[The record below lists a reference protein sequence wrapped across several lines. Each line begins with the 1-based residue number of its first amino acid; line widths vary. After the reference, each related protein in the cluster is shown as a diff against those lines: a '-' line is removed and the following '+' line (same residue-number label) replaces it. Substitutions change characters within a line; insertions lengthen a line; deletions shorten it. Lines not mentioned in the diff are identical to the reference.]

1 MFERLWHKLKP
12 GNTLTEALRSSSDT
26 SFLDA
31 FQRSTVF
38 FLHLPPGCEN
48 GFDPGISQE
57 ELLAQI
63 RKCAKDLSERQ
74 QFLPLRIVRDN
85 RRVLLLFTDSNH
97 AKPFVQHYVRQVKRV
112 MPVEVIGIS
121 GDAALKLL
129 NGVDSVIFNPN
140 TAFEYELSSHRLDLL
155 RNLRPVAKAAQAGQ
169 S

>member
-1 MFERLWHKLKP
+1 MFERLWHKLKRDDA
-12 GNTLTEALRSSSDT
+12 LIEALRSSSDS

-48 GFDPGISQE
+48 GFDPEISQE

-74 QFLPLRIVRDN
+74 QFLPLRILRDN

-112 MPVEVIGIS
+112 MPFEVIGIS

-129 NGVDSVIFNPN
+129 NGIDSVIFNPN
-140 TAFEYELSSHRLDLL
+140 TAHERELSSQRLDLL
-155 RNLRPVAKAAQAGQ
+155 RKLRPAAKAAQVGH